1 MTITSDVFFLFKPK
15 IPQAIDYIR
24 RKRKRPKRNF
34 IYEHLGETE
43 ASNLDTEAIDDNVSE
58 FITQDI
64 LENRNHHT
72 VTFLL
77 KSGKRKGDLRRNDI
91 SW

>member
-24 RKRKRPKRNF
+24 RKRKRPKRNV
-34 IYEHLGETE
+34 IYEHLSETE

-58 FITQDI
+58 FITQNI
-64 LENRNHHT
+64 LANWNHHT
-72 VTFLL
+72 ITFLL
-77 KSGKRKGDLRRNDI
+77 KNGKRKGDLRRNDI